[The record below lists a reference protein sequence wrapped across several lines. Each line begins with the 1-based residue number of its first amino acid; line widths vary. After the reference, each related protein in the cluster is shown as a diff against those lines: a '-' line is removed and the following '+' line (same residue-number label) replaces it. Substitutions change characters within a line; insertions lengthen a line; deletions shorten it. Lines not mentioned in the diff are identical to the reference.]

1 MGDTGSMFLG
11 LVLGLIACSLS
22 MLKPAITTFFGV
34 CFVIGVPIM
43 DALLAIARRL
53 FFRMPV
59 FHADALHMHHVLGSF
74 GMSPKQTLFILYSI
88 QTVFAVMGFFAVKGF
103 IFPIIFGG
111 AFFVAVSILFFRLM
125 IAAGRQ
131 EREAADA
138 LTRGPIA
145 ALEKEVVASK
155 SSH

>member
-1 MGDTGSMFLG
+1 M
-11 LVLGLIACSLS
+11 
-22 MLKPAITTFFGV
+22 
-34 CFVIGVPIM
+34 
-43 DALLAIARRL
+43 

-74 GMSPKQTLFILYSI
+74 GMSPKQTLFTLYSI
-88 QTVFAVMGFFAVKGF
+88 QTVFAVLGFFAVKGF
-103 IFPIIFGG
+103 TFPIVFGG
-111 AFFVAVSILFFRLM
+111 VFFVAVSLLFFKLM